1 MKLCRKGFTIMKV
14 DESIRQIA
22 EKLETWFNGILPL
35 LESNDTAA
43 QSKALLEGVEIA
55 KEFDRIKKEGI
66 TVLNELLNR
75 QDNNA
80 DGRVASLVQGF
91 VFGVQLMGALY
102 ELGDTDSGN
111 KVAGLVRGVVRK
123 LDAIEPGGD
132 NLAALLDHP
141 DDLVRVYAGQY
152 LIDRMPERVVPVLR
166 LIEEKRE
173 GRQANIR
180 AMTVLFPWDW
190 DQKEKERSAG
200 KK

>member
-1 MKLCRKGFTIMKV
+1 MKV
-14 DESIRQIA
+14 DESISQIA
-22 EKLETWFNGILPL
+22 EKLDAWFGGLLPL

-55 KEFDRIKKEGI
+55 KELDRIKKEGI
-66 TVLNELLNR
+66 TVLNAPLNR

-80 DGRVASLVQGF
+80 DARVASLVQGF
-91 VFGVQLMGALY
+91 VFGVQLMGGLY

-123 LDAIEPGGD
+123 LDAIEPGAD

-152 LIDRMPERVVPVLR
+152 LIDRMPGRVVPVLR
-166 LIEEKRE
+166 SIDEKKD
-173 GRQANIR
+173 GSQATIR

-190 DQKEKERSAG
+190 EQKEKERSTRTE
-200 KK
+200 